1 MPPQS
6 TTSVLSGSPQA
17 TALSPAGLPGVE
29 ERSLHSYGDGIE
41 QIPTTFQQLR
51 ETGSEA
57 GRSSEHHFSP

>member
-1 MPPQS
+1 MGPYEKANFLDW
-6 TTSVLSGSPQA
+6 V
-17 TALSPAGLPGVE
+17 VK
-29 ERSLHSYGDGIE
+29 HSYGDGIE